1 MELTTNIFILI
12 SIAAVLGVGIGILIQ
27 KQKNTKLLDD
37 AETKAKDLL
46 SQAKREGDR
55 IKSEKILQA
64 KERFIELKSEH
75 EKLIFNR
82 ENKISETE
90 NRSREKENKLNKELN
105 RSKSLTHNLNN
116 KNESLDKKLSKLE
129 SKQEALNLL
138 HDSQVEKL
146 ETISGL
152 SAAAA
157 KKELISSLEK
167 KAQSEAMAFAQQSLE
182 EAKLTVEQEAKKM
195 IINTIQRIG
204 TEESIENCVS
214 VFNLD
219 ADDVKGRIIGREGR
233 NIRAIEAATG
243 VEIIVDD
250 TPEAIILSCFDP
262 VRREVA
268 RLSLHRLVSDGRI
281 HPARIEEVVNKTTEQ
296 IQNEIVEV
304 GKRTVIDLG
313 VHGLNPELIK
323 IVGRMKYRSSY
334 GQNLLQHSREV
345 AKLCGVMASEL
356 GLNPKLAK
364 RAGLLHD
371 IGKVP
376 EEETETP
383 HAILGME
390 WAEKYG
396 EKKEVCNAIG
406 AHHDEIEM
414 TSLFSPIV
422 QVCDAISGARPGARR
437 QVLESY
443 VQRLKDLEKI
453 AYDFNGVNKAYA
465 IQAGRELRVIVESD
479 KVSDDQSA
487 ELSFQISQKIQTE
500 MTYPGQVKV
509 TVIRETRAVNVAK

>member
-12 SIAAVLGVGIGILIQ
+12 SIATVLGVGIGIVIQ

-46 SQAKREGDR
+46 SQAKRDGDR
-55 IKSEKILQA
+55 IKSEKIFQA

-82 ENKISETE
+82 EKKISETE
-90 NRSREKENKLNKELN
+90 NRLREKENKLNKELN
-105 RSKSLTHNLNN
+105 RSKSLTHNLDQ

-129 SKQEALNLL
+129 TKQEALNLL

-157 KKELISSLEK
+157 KKELVSSLEK

-182 EAKLTVEQEAKKM
+182 EAKLTVEQEAKKI

-219 ADDVKGRIIGREGR
+219 SDDVKGRIIGREGR
-233 NIRAIEAATG
+233 NIRTIEAATG

-262 VRREVA
+262 VRREIA

-281 HPARIEEVVNKTTEQ
+281 HPARIEEVVNKTTKQ
-296 IQNEIVEV
+296 IKMKLWRSE
-304 GKRTVIDLG
+304 K
-313 VHGLNPELIK
+313 EL
-323 IVGRMKYRSSY
+323 
-334 GQNLLQHSREV
+334 
-345 AKLCGVMASEL
+345 
-356 GLNPKLAK
+356 
-364 RAGLLHD
+364 
-371 IGKVP
+371 
-376 EEETETP
+376 
-383 HAILGME
+383 
-390 WAEKYG
+390 
-396 EKKEVCNAIG
+396 
-406 AHHDEIEM
+406 
-414 TSLFSPIV
+414 
-422 QVCDAISGARPGARR
+422 
-437 QVLESY
+437 
-443 VQRLKDLEKI
+443 
-453 AYDFNGVNKAYA
+453 
-465 IQAGRELRVIVESD
+465 
-479 KVSDDQSA
+479 
-487 ELSFQISQKIQTE
+487 
-500 MTYPGQVKV
+500 
-509 TVIRETRAVNVAK
+509 